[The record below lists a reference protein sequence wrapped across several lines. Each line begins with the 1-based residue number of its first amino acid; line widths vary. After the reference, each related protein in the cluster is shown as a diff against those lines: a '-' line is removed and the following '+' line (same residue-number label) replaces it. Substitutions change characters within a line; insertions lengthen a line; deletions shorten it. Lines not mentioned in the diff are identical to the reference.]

1 MVESSKSRAERGL
14 REEVEASWVV
24 LPLGLGQGAFVFIIS
39 QVGQKCTL
47 YFYYF
52 CQGRV
57 ATKYN

>member
-1 MVESSKSRAERGL
+1 MVESSKSRAEREM

-52 CQGRV
+52 C
-57 ATKYN
+57 